1 MQFTDQEQ
9 QIISQALTILESK
22 IINGPAITSPAEA
35 TSFLKL
41 KMSGLDHEV
50 FVVVF
55 LNTQHVVIEVEE
67 MFRGTIDAAS
77 VFPREVAKRALELN
91 AKAVI
96 FSHNHPSDK
105 AEPSEADIAITN
117 RLQTAL
123 ELFDVVVLDHIIVTK
138 SETVSFVERG
148 LL

>member
-9 QIISQALTILESK
+9 QIISQALSILESK
-22 IINGPAITSPAEA
+22 IISGAALTSPAEA

-41 KMSGLDHEV
+41 QMAGLGHEV

-55 LNTQHVVIEVEE
+55 LNTQHAVIEVEE

-96 FSHNHPSDK
+96 FSHNHPSDT
-105 AEPSEADIAITN
+105 AEPSQADIAITN
-117 RLQTAL
+117 RLQAAL
-123 ELFDVVVLDHIIVTK
+123 DLFEIIVLDHIIVTK
-138 SETVSFVERG
+138 SKTVSFAERG